1 MTQAHAQTLF
11 VFDSMLANPNRAAET
26 TTKIPASAAVEG
38 LPAAWASAG
47 APSEAGESVGRSKN
61 MSETTV
67 IAHFGYVNVA
77 LSQTNIFRRIS
88 FIRPL

>member
-47 APSEAGESVGRSKN
+47 APSEAGESVGPTKSL
-61 MSETTV
+61 SEATL
-67 IAHFGYVNVA
+67 AHFGYVNVA